1 MFIIGRAISGLGSSA
16 MGTGMIKMLRHL
28 FPLSKQALWGGVVGG
43 IQTVG
48 LVTAPLI
55 GGVLIDAFSWRA
67 CFGINL
73 PLGVFCFAFTAY
85 AFHDPVPITN
95 ITLWEKMKRTDPL
108 GTLLIIPAFTCFL
121 MALQWGGSTYGWGD
135 WRIILMLI
143 LFGVLFSSFGYVQ
156 CRQGEDATLPLRI
169 MKQRSVLAGLWC
181 NACYDGILAVTEYY
195 LSIYFQ
201 GVRGY
206 TPTKS
211 GLLGVPM
218 IGGLLIGI
226 ILAATGTTRIGYYF
240 RKSPDC
246 VPVSC

>member
-1 MFIIGRAISGLGSSA
+1 
-16 MGTGMIKMLRHL
+16 
-28 FPLSKQALWGGVVGG
+28 
-43 IQTVG
+43 
-48 LVTAPLI
+48 
-55 GGVLIDAFSWRA
+55 
-67 CFGINL
+67 
-73 PLGVFCFAFTAY
+73 
-85 AFHDPVPITN
+85 
-95 ITLWEKMKRTDPL
+95 
-108 GTLLIIPAFTCFL
+108 
-121 MALQWGGSTYGWGD
+121 
-135 WRIILMLI
+135 MLI

-156 CRQGEDATLPLRI
+156 YRQGEDATLPLRI

-201 GVRGY
+201 GVRDY

-226 ILAATGTTRIGYYF
+226 MLAATGTTRIGYYF
-240 RKSPDC
+240 RKSPYC

>member
-1 MFIIGRAISGLGSSA
+1 
-16 MGTGMIKMLRHL
+16 
-28 FPLSKQALWGGVVGG
+28 
-43 IQTVG
+43 
-48 LVTAPLI
+48 
-55 GGVLIDAFSWRA
+55 
-67 CFGINL
+67 
-73 PLGVFCFAFTAY
+73 
-85 AFHDPVPITN
+85 
-95 ITLWEKMKRTDPL
+95 
-108 GTLLIIPAFTCFL
+108 
-121 MALQWGGSTYGWGD
+121 
-135 WRIILMLI
+135 MLI

-156 CRQGEDATLPLRI
+156 YRQGEDATLPLRI

-226 ILAATGTTRIGYYF
+226 MLAATGTTRIGYYF
-240 RKSPDC
+240 RKSPYC
-246 VPVSC
+246 VLIPVSC